1 MPRSAR
7 APKLETRTSR
17 LKLPVAGKPVFV
29 RVIPGVS
36 LGYRRT
42 ATAGSWVVRVADG
55 NSGMWTKRIATAD
68 DLSESNGD
76 TVLTF
81 WEAQDR
87 AKSAA
92 QGDKSGTKRGTP
104 LTVERAAED
113 YCTSLEARSSRTAY
127 DARLRLK
134 RLFLPQFGANRIEDL
149 TRRQLEAWR
158 DGLVCKDG
166 DAERRRRSQDTAN
179 RVLSIVKACLNHAVG
194 DPANRL
200 TDDSAWRLVRPFQGV
215 ARARE
220 VHFTVPEMLRLLDA
234 ANSPAF
240 RDLLTAGFLTGA
252 RYGELCACE
261 VRHFDLA
268 RETLYVPR
276 GKTGPRTVI
285 LQPEAVAFFARVAGT
300 RGKGEPL
307 LKRPDDEGWKSSD
320 QQRPMKEAIAKAGLD
335 PEGTFYALRH
345 SYISR
350 AIEAGMPLTVLAEN
364 CGTSVRMIEK
374 TYAKVLAD
382 KRREFIVQSAP
393 RLFAA

>member
-7 APKLETRTSR
+7 APKLETRTNR
-17 LKLPVAGKPVFV
+17 LKFPVAGKPVFV

-55 NSGMWTKRIATAD
+55 DGGTWTKRIAAAD

-87 AKSAA
+87 AKAAA
-92 QGDKSGTKRGTP
+92 QGDETKTKRGTP

-113 YCTSLEARSSRTAY
+113 YCKSLEARSTRTAY

-134 RLFLPQFGANRIEDL
+134 RLFLPRFGASRIQDL
-149 TRRQLEAWR
+149 TRRQLETWR
-158 DGLVCKDG
+158 DSLVCKDG

-200 TDDSAWRLVRPFQGV
+200 SDDSAWRLVRPFQGV

-220 VHFTVPEMLRLLDA
+220 VHFTIPEMLGLLDV

-285 LQPEAVAFFARVAGT
+285 LQPEAVAFFTRVAGT
-300 RGKGEPL
+300 RGKNEPL
-307 LKRPDDEGWKSSD
+307 LKRPDGGGWKPSD
-320 QQRPMKEAIAKAGLD
+320 QQRPMKDAIAKAGLD

-382 KRREFIVQSAP
+382 KRREFIVMAAP
-393 RLFAA
+393 RLFA